1 MILLKKLESR
11 TEKDKKNNLKV
22 NNLNFNICKSLSI
35 NSDTTPKEPVW
46 SNHVLKLSTK
56 CNSSKK
62 SLKILHVCLSSLHL
76 INLDHHC

>member
-1 MILLKKLESR
+1 MILSKKLELK

-22 NNLNFNICKSLSI
+22 NNLNSNICKSLST
-35 NSDTTPKEPVW
+35 NSDTMPKEPVW
-46 SNHVLKLSTK
+46 SNHVSKLSTK

-62 SLKILHVCLSSLHL
+62 LLKILHVCLSSHHP